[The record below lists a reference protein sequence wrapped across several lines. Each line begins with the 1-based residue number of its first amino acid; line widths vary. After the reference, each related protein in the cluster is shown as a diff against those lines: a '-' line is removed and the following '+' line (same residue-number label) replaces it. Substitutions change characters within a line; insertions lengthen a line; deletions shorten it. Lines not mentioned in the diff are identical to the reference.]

1 MKKMVWFDILEKYD
15 SLAQI
20 EYTPVIVKLLKKRI
34 LGVEGIE
41 MLQRMVGKGSAFT
54 YIIAS
59 AIHKI

>member
-41 MLQRMVGKGSAFT
+41 RCFKEW
-54 YIIAS
+54 
-59 AIHKI
+59 